1 MCTNKKRLIL
11 TQNSYTRANHKE
23 LDKPDVASAFP
34 DGLLPLSALNA
45 PLPVTFKL
53 WDDATTDQTYQL
65 FWEGDGVGERTDVL
79 DEDLAN
85 PETYL
90 SLDIPVEFLVEK
102 NDPANPSDKKYKLKY
117 QIYDKI
123 SQEETDSFE
132 TLIEV
137 DTTRPGL
144 PSHGP
149 MAFPREVDDGLTS
162 AELTALGNSLDVMV
176 TSYSTMAEG
185 DFIETFWGTIPGPTA
200 TVQMND
206 IELEEVPLSFTR
218 TFLESV
224 ESQVGNILSD
234 VTYIIT
240 DRAGNVSPRS
250 MARQIRLLLAEI
262 PDDLP
267 RPIVEQAS
275 PAQGGLIDYND
286 AITGVTVEIP
296 HYLGA
301 LPEDLVTL
309 YWGDSNPLP
318 AIPVQDGEEDNDP
331 ILSPVLQFDI
341 INRFPEATVNVH
353 YEVRRNGQ
361 LVGTSLVLPVDVYL
375 TLPVPEERLQ
385 PLTIQGTSDNPNR
398 DDNFIDPD
406 DYELDGRA
414 IFRWVNG
421 LRVDD
426 YINLH
431 WGQQVVPQWH
441 QITQED
447 FNAGVD
453 FDIEVANTVIKLEG
467 TGAAIPV
474 TYTITRDTN
483 PNPALA
489 PTQPV
494 VVRSKMEQPGGDI
507 GLLEPVFTRLSDA
520 GHVIPSLSPDG
531 TPVLVRPYENIRLY
545 HDIALTFKGFEL
557 DGTPI
562 PDALYEKTDTINP
575 TNIDTGLTFLIP
587 LAKLISICKGY
598 AEVTYRVEPRPEHNQ
613 EPANSLM
620 GSAPVSMNRPGVG
633 CS

>member
-1 MCTNKKRLIL
+1 MCSNKKRLIL
-11 TQNSYTRANHKE
+11 TQNNYSQVTHQNPPA
-23 LDKPDVASAFP
+23 PDVELAFP
-34 DGLLPLSALNA
+34 DGLLPLTALEA
-45 PLPVTFKL
+45 PLPVTFRL
-53 WDDATTDQTYQL
+53 WDDASTDQTYQL
-65 FWEGDGVGERTDVL
+65 LWEGDAVDTPIDVVQDDL
-79 DEDLAN
+79 DN
-85 PETYL
+85 PQRYL
-90 SLDIPVEFLVEK
+90 SLDIPVELLVEK
-102 NDPANPSDKKYKLKY
+102 NDPANPTDKKYKLGY

-123 SQEETDSFE
+123 SQETVASLE

-162 AELTALGNSLDVMV
+162 AELTAMGNTLDVIV
-176 TSYSTMAEG
+176 SSYSTMAEG
-185 DFIETFWGTIPGPTA
+185 DFIESFWGNIPGPTT

-206 IELEEVPLSFTR
+206 VELEEVPLSFTR
-218 TFLESV
+218 AFLEGV
-224 ESQVGNILSD
+224 ESQVGNVLSD
-234 VTYIIT
+234 VTYIVT

-250 MARQIRLLLAEI
+250 LARQLRLLLADI
-262 PDDLP
+262 PNDLP
-267 RPIVEQAS
+267 LPIVEQAS

-286 AITGVTVEIP
+286 AQSGVTVDIP

-301 LPEDLVTL
+301 QPEDLVTL

-361 LVGTSLVLPVDVYL
+361 LVGTSLVLPVVVYL

-385 PLTIQGTSDNPNR
+385 PLTIQGTSENPNR

-406 DYELDGRA
+406 DYELNARA

-426 YINLH
+426 AINLH
-431 WGQQVVPQWH
+431 WGQQVVEQWH
-441 QITQED
+441 QITLED

-453 FDIEVANTVIKLEG
+453 FDIEVTNTVIKLEG

-474 TYTITRDTN
+474 TYTITRLTN

-494 VVRSKMEQPGGDI
+494 VVRSKMEQPGGDL
-507 GLLEPVFTRLSDA
+507 GLLEAVFTRLSDA

-531 TPVLVRPYENIRLY
+531 TPVLVRPYDNIKLY
-545 HDIALTFKGFEL
+545 HDIALTFEGFEL

-562 PDALYEKTDTINP
+562 PAARFEKTDTINP
-575 TNIDTGLTFLIP
+575 TNIDTGLTFQIP
-587 LAKLISICKGY
+587 LANLISICKGY
-598 AEVTYRVEPRPEHNQ
+598 AQVTYRVEPRPEHNQ

-620 GSAPVSMNRPGVG
+620 GSAPVSMNRPGIG

>member
-1 MCTNKKRLIL
+1 MCSNKKRLIL
-11 TQNSYTRANHKE
+11 TQNNYSQVTHQNPPA
-23 LDKPDVASAFP
+23 PDVELAFP
-34 DGLLPLSALNA
+34 DGLLPLTALEA
-45 PLPVTFKL
+45 PLPVTFRL
-53 WDDATTDQTYQL
+53 WDDASTDQTYQL
-65 FWEGDGVGERTDVL
+65 LWEGDAVDTPIDVVQDDL
-79 DEDLAN
+79 DN
-85 PETYL
+85 PQRYL
-90 SLDIPVEFLVEK
+90 SLDIPVELLVEK
-102 NDPANPSDKKYKLKY
+102 NDPANPTDKKYKLGY

-123 SQEETDSFE
+123 SQETVASLE

-162 AELTALGNSLDVMV
+162 AELTAMGNTLDVIV
-176 TSYSTMAEG
+176 SSYSTMAEG
-185 DFIETFWGTIPGPTA
+185 DFIESFWGNIPGPTT

-206 IELEEVPLSFTR
+206 VELEEVPLSFTR
-218 TFLESV
+218 AFLEGV
-224 ESQVGNILSD
+224 ESQVGNVLSD
-234 VTYIIT
+234 VTYIVT

-250 MARQIRLLLAEI
+250 LARQLRLLLADI
-262 PDDLP
+262 PNDLP
-267 RPIVEQAS
+267 LPIVEQAS

-286 AITGVTVEIP
+286 AQSGVTVDIP

-301 LPEDLVTL
+301 QPEDLVTL

-361 LVGTSLVLPVDVYL
+361 LVGTSLVLPVEVYL

-385 PLTIQGTSDNPNR
+385 PLTIQGTSENPNR

-406 DYELDGRA
+406 DYELNARA

-426 YINLH
+426 AINLR
-431 WGQQVVPQWH
+431 WGQQVVEQWH
-441 QITQED
+441 QITLED

-474 TYTITRDTN
+474 TYTITRLTN

-494 VVRSKMEQPGGDI
+494 VVRSKMEQPGGDL
-507 GLLEPVFTRLSDA
+507 GLLEAVFTRLSDA

-531 TPVLVRPYENIRLY
+531 TPVLVRPYDNIKLY
-545 HDIALTFKGFEL
+545 HDIALTFEGFEL

-562 PDALYEKTDTINP
+562 PAARFEKTDTINP
-575 TNIDTGLTFLIP
+575 TNIDTGLTFQIP
-587 LAKLISICKGY
+587 LANLISICKGY
-598 AEVTYRVEPRPEHNQ
+598 AQVTYRVEPRPEHNQ

-620 GSAPVSMNRPGVG
+620 GSAPVSMNRPGIG

>member
-1 MCTNKKRLIL
+1 M
-11 TQNSYTRANHKE
+11 
-23 LDKPDVASAFP
+23 
-34 DGLLPLSALNA
+34 
-45 PLPVTFKL
+45 TFRL
-53 WDDATTDQTYQL
+53 WDDASTDQTYQL
-65 FWEGDGVGERTDVL
+65 LWEGDAVDTPIDVVQDDL
-79 DEDLAN
+79 DN
-85 PETYL
+85 PQRYL
-90 SLDIPVEFLVEK
+90 SLDIPVELLVEK
-102 NDPANPSDKKYKLKY
+102 NDPANPTDKKYKLGY

-123 SQEETDSFE
+123 SQETVASLE

-162 AELTALGNSLDVMV
+162 AELTAMGNTLDVIV
-176 TSYSTMAEG
+176 SSYSTMAEG
-185 DFIETFWGTIPGPTA
+185 DFIESFWGNIPGPTT

-206 IELEEVPLSFTR
+206 VELEEVPLSFTR
-218 TFLESV
+218 AFLEGV
-224 ESQVGNILSD
+224 ESQVGNVLSD
-234 VTYIIT
+234 VTYIVT

-250 MARQIRLLLAEI
+250 LARQLRLLLADI
-262 PDDLP
+262 PNDLP
-267 RPIVEQAS
+267 LPIVEQAS

-286 AITGVTVEIP
+286 AQSGVTVDIP

-301 LPEDLVTL
+301 QPEDLVTL

-361 LVGTSLVLPVDVYL
+361 LVGTSLVLPVEVYL

-385 PLTIQGTSDNPNR
+385 PLTIQGTSENPNR

-406 DYELDGRA
+406 DYELNARA

-426 YINLH
+426 AINLR
-431 WGQQVVPQWH
+431 WGQQVVEQWH
-441 QITQED
+441 QITLED

-474 TYTITRDTN
+474 TYTITRLTN

-494 VVRSKMEQPGGDI
+494 VVRSKMEQPGGDL
-507 GLLEPVFTRLSDA
+507 GLLEAVFTRLSDA

-531 TPVLVRPYENIRLY
+531 TPVLVRPYDNIKLY
-545 HDIALTFKGFEL
+545 HDIALTFEGFEL

-562 PDALYEKTDTINP
+562 PAARFEKTDTINP
-575 TNIDTGLTFLIP
+575 TNIDTGLTFQIP
-587 LAKLISICKGY
+587 LANLISICKGY
-598 AEVTYRVEPRPEHNQ
+598 AQVTYRVEPRPEHNQ

-620 GSAPVSMNRPGVG
+620 GSAPVSMNRPGIG

>member
-1 MCTNKKRLIL
+1 MCSNKKRLIL
-11 TQNSYTRANHKE
+11 TQNNYSQVTHQNPPA
-23 LDKPDVASAFP
+23 PDVELAFP
-34 DGLLPLSALNA
+34 DGLLPLTALEA
-45 PLPVTFKL
+45 PLPVTFRL
-53 WDDATTDQTYQL
+53 WDDASTDQTYQL
-65 FWEGDGVGERTDVL
+65 LWEGDAVDTPIDVVQDDL
-79 DEDLAN
+79 DN
-85 PETYL
+85 PQRYL
-90 SLDIPVEFLVEK
+90 SLDIPVELLVEK
-102 NDPANPSDKKYKLKY
+102 NDPANPTDKKYKLGY

-123 SQEETDSFE
+123 SQETVASLE

-137 DTTRPGL
+137 DTTHPGL

-162 AELTALGNSLDVMV
+162 AELTAMGNTLDVIV
-176 TSYSTMAEG
+176 SSYSTMAEG
-185 DFIETFWGTIPGPTA
+185 DFIESFWGNIPGPTT

-206 IELEEVPLSFTR
+206 VELEEVPLSFTR
-218 TFLESV
+218 AFLEGV
-224 ESQVGNILSD
+224 ESQVGNVLSD
-234 VTYIIT
+234 VTYIVT

-250 MARQIRLLLAEI
+250 LARQLRLLLADI
-262 PDDLP
+262 PNDLP
-267 RPIVEQAS
+267 LPIVEQAS

-286 AITGVTVEIP
+286 AQSGVTVDIP

-301 LPEDLVTL
+301 QPEDLVTL

-361 LVGTSLVLPVDVYL
+361 LVGTSLVLPVEVYL

-385 PLTIQGTSDNPNR
+385 PLTIQGTSENPNR

-406 DYELDGRA
+406 DYELNARA

-426 YINLH
+426 AINLH
-431 WGQQVVPQWH
+431 WGQQVVEQWH
-441 QITQED
+441 QITLED

-453 FDIEVANTVIKLEG
+453 FDIEVDNTVIKLEG

-474 TYTITRDTN
+474 TYTITRLTN

-494 VVRSKMEQPGGDI
+494 VVRSKMEQPGGDL
-507 GLLEPVFTRLSDA
+507 GLLEAVFTRLSDA

-531 TPVLVRPYENIRLY
+531 TPVLVRPYDNIKLY
-545 HDIALTFKGFEL
+545 HDIALTFEGFEL

-562 PDALYEKTDTINP
+562 PAARFEKTDTINP
-575 TNIDTGLTFLIP
+575 TNIDTGLTFQIP
-587 LAKLISICKGY
+587 LANLISICKGY
-598 AEVTYRVEPRPEHNQ
+598 AQVTYRVEPRPEHNQ

-620 GSAPVSMNRPGVG
+620 GSAPVSMNRPGIG

>member
-1 MCTNKKRLIL
+1 MCKSKHRLIL
-11 TQNSYTRANHKE
+11 TQNNYTRATHQNPPP
-23 LDKPDVASAFP
+23 PDVELAHP
-34 DGLLPLSALNA
+34 DGLLPLTALEA
-45 PLPVTFKL
+45 PLPVTFRL
-53 WDDATTDQTYQL
+53 WDDASTEQTYQL
-65 FWEGDGVGERTDVL
+65 LWDGDEVGTPIDIEQDDL
-79 DEDLAN
+79 DN
-85 PETYL
+85 PERYL
-90 SLDIPVEFLVEK
+90 SLDIPVDLLIEK
-102 NDPANPSDKKYKLKY
+102 NDSLNPTNKKYTLSY
-117 QIYDKI
+117 QIYDKD
-123 SQEETDSFE
+123 SQEATESLNR
-132 TLIEV
+132 LIEI

-149 MAFPREVDDGLTS
+149 MAFPKEVDDGLTS
-162 AELTALGNSLDVMV
+162 AELTALGDTLDVIV
-176 TSYSTMAEG
+176 SSYSTMAQG
-185 DFIETFWGTIPGPTA
+185 DFIETFWGDIPGPTA

-206 IELEEVPLSFTR
+206 VELEEVPVSFSR
-218 TFLESV
+218 AFLENV
-224 ESQVGNILSD
+224 ESQVGNALSD
-234 VTYIIT
+234 VTYIVT
-240 DRAGNVSPRS
+240 DRAGNVSPR
-250 MARQIRLLLAEI
+250 ALERQIRLLLAEI
-262 PDDLP
+262 PNDLP

-275 PAQGGLIDYND
+275 PAQGGLIDYRD
-286 AITGVTVEIP
+286 AQAGVTVDIP

-301 LPEDLVTL
+301 LPGDLVTL

-318 AIPVQDGEEDNDP
+318 AIPIQNGDEDQDP

-341 INRFPEATVNVH
+341 INRFPETTVNVH
-353 YEVRRNGQ
+353 YEVRRNGE
-361 LVGTSLVLPVDVYL
+361 LKGTSLVLPVDVYL

-406 DYELDGRA
+406 DYELEARA

-421 LRVDD
+421 LRIDD

-431 WGQQVVPQWH
+431 WGQQEVPQWY
-441 QITQED
+441 QITLAD

-453 FDIEVANTVIKLEG
+453 FDIAVDNTVIKAEG

-474 TYTITRDTN
+474 TYTVTRATN

-489 PTQPV
+489 PTQAV
-494 VVRSKMEQPGGDI
+494 VVRSKMEQPGGNI

-531 TPVLVRPYENIRLY
+531 TPVLVRPYDNIRLY
-545 HDIALTFKGFEL
+545 HDITLTFTGFEL

-562 PDALYEKTDTINP
+562 PEARYEKTDTINP

-587 LAKLISICKGY
+587 LANLISLCKGY
-598 AEVTYRVEPRPEHNQ
+598 AQVTYRVEPRPEHNQ

-620 GSAPVSMNRPGVG
+620 GSAPVSMNRPGIG

>member
-11 TQNSYTRANHKE
+11 TQNNYIRAHHKD
-23 LDKPDVASAFP
+23 LDKPDVEGAFP

-45 PLPVTFKL
+45 PLPVTFQL
-53 WDDATTDQTYQL
+53 WDDASTEQTYQL
-65 FWEGDGVGERTDVL
+65 FWDNNAIGTPTDVL
-79 DEDLAN
+79 EDDLSN
-85 PETYL
+85 PERRL
-90 SLDIPVEFLVEK
+90 SLDIPVELLVEK
-102 NDPANPSDKKYKLKY
+102 NDPANPTDKKYKLRY
-117 QIYDKI
+117 QIYDKE
-123 SQEETDSFE
+123 SEQTTPSFD
-132 TLIEV
+132 TLIEI

-162 AELTALGNSLDVMV
+162 AELTALGNTLDVIV
-176 TSYSTMAEG
+176 SSYSTMDEG
-185 DFIETFWGTIPGPTA
+185 DFIETFWGDIPGPTA
-200 TVQMND
+200 TVQTND
-206 IELEEVPLSFTR
+206 IELEEVPLSFSR
-218 TFLESV
+218 AFLENV
-224 ESQVGNILSD
+224 ESQVGNALSD

-240 DRAGNVSPRS
+240 DRAGNVSPPS
-250 MARQIRLLLAEI
+250 LARQIRLLLAEI

-275 PAQGGLIDYND
+275 PGQGGLISYSD
-286 AITGVTVEIP
+286 AITGVTVDIP

-301 LPEDLVTL
+301 EPEDLVTL

-331 ILSPVLQFDI
+331 ILSPVLQFDV

-361 LVGTSLVLPVDVYL
+361 LVGTSLVLPVEVYL

-398 DDNFIDPD
+398 QDNFIDPD

-426 YINLH
+426 YINLR
-431 WGQQVVPQWH
+431 WGQQVVDQWY
-441 QITQED
+441 QITQAD

-453 FDIEVANTVIKLEG
+453 IDIPVSNLVIKLEG

-474 TYTITRDTN
+474 TYTVTRVTN
-483 PNPALA
+483 PNPAPA
-489 PTQPV
+489 PTQAV
-494 VVRSKMEQPGGDI
+494 VVRSKMEQPGGEL
-507 GLLEPVFTRLSDA
+507 GLLEAVFTRLSDA
-520 GHVIPSLSPDG
+520 GHVIPGLNPDG
-531 TPVLVRPYENIRLY
+531 TPVLVRPYDNIKLY
-545 HDIALTFKGFEL
+545 HDIALTFDGFEL

-562 PDALYEKTDTINP
+562 PAAHWEKTDTINP
-575 TNIDTGLTFLIP
+575 TNIDTGLTFQIP
-587 LAKLISICKGY
+587 LANLISICKGY
-598 AEVTYRVEPRPEHNQ
+598 AVVTYRVEPRPEHNQ
-613 EPANSLM
+613 EPANSLP
-620 GSAPVSMNRPGVG
+620 GSAPVSMNRPGIG

>member
-1 MCTNKKRLIL
+1 M
-11 TQNSYTRANHKE
+11 
-23 LDKPDVASAFP
+23 
-34 DGLLPLSALNA
+34 
-45 PLPVTFKL
+45 TFRL
-53 WDDATTDQTYQL
+53 WDDASTDQTYQL
-65 FWEGDGVGERTDVL
+65 LWEGDAVDTPIDVVQDDL
-79 DEDLAN
+79 DN
-85 PETYL
+85 PQRYL
-90 SLDIPVEFLVEK
+90 SLDIPVELLVEK
-102 NDPANPSDKKYKLKY
+102 NDPANPTDKKYKLGY

-123 SQEETDSFE
+123 SQETVASLE

-162 AELTALGNSLDVMV
+162 AELTAMGNTLDVIV
-176 TSYSTMAEG
+176 SSYSTMAEG
-185 DFIETFWGTIPGPTA
+185 DFIESFWGNIPGPTT

-206 IELEEVPLSFTR
+206 VELEEVPLSFTR
-218 TFLESV
+218 AFLEGV
-224 ESQVGNILSD
+224 ESQVGNVLSD
-234 VTYIIT
+234 VTYIVT

-250 MARQIRLLLAEI
+250 LARQLRLLLADI
-262 PDDLP
+262 PNDLP
-267 RPIVEQAS
+267 LPIVEQAS

-286 AITGVTVEIP
+286 AQSGVTVDIP

-301 LPEDLVTL
+301 QPEDLVTL

-361 LVGTSLVLPVDVYL
+361 LVGTSLVLPVVVYL

-385 PLTIQGTSDNPNR
+385 PLTIQGTSENPNR

-406 DYELDGRA
+406 DYELNARA

-426 YINLH
+426 AINLH
-431 WGQQVVPQWH
+431 WGQQVVEQWH
-441 QITQED
+441 QITLED

-453 FDIEVANTVIKLEG
+453 FDIEVTNTVIKLEG

-474 TYTITRDTN
+474 TYTITRLTN

-494 VVRSKMEQPGGDI
+494 VVRSKMEQPGGDL
-507 GLLEPVFTRLSDA
+507 GLLEAVFTRLSDA

-531 TPVLVRPYENIRLY
+531 TPVLVRPYDNIKLY
-545 HDIALTFKGFEL
+545 HDIALTFEGFEL

-562 PDALYEKTDTINP
+562 PAARFEKTDTINP
-575 TNIDTGLTFLIP
+575 TNIDTGLTFQIP
-587 LAKLISICKGY
+587 LANLISICKGY
-598 AEVTYRVEPRPEHNQ
+598 AQVTYRVEPRPEHNQ

-620 GSAPVSMNRPGVG
+620 GSAPVSMNRPGIG

>member
-11 TQNSYTRANHKE
+11 TQNSYIRAEHKNLE
-23 LDKPDVASAFP
+23 KPDVADAFP

-53 WDDATTDQTYQL
+53 WDDASLDQTYQL
-65 FWEGDGVGERTDVL
+65 FWDDNAVGTPTDVEQDDL
-79 DEDLAN
+79 DN
-85 PETYL
+85 PERYL
-90 SLDIPVEFLVEK
+90 SLDIPVDLLVEK
-102 NDPANPSDKKYKLKY
+102 NDQDNPTDKKYKLSY
-117 QIYDKI
+117 HVRDKF
-123 SQEETDSFE
+123 SEETTPSRD

-149 MAFPREVDDGLTS
+149 MAFPKEVDDGLTS
-162 AELTALGNSLDVMV
+162 AELTALGNTLDVIV
-176 TSYSTMAEG
+176 SSYSTMAQG
-185 DFIETFWGTIPGPTA
+185 DFIETFWGDIPGPTA

-206 IELEEVPLSFTR
+206 IELEEVPISFSR
-218 TFLESV
+218 AFLEDV
-224 ESQVGNILSD
+224 ESQVGNALSD
-234 VTYIIT
+234 VTYIVT
-240 DRAGNVSPRS
+240 DRATNVSPRS
-250 MARQIRLLLAEI
+250 LARQIRLLLAEI
-262 PDDLP
+262 PNDLL
-267 RPIVEQAS
+267 RPIIEQAS
-275 PAQGGLIDYND
+275 PEQGGLIDYED
-286 AITGVTVEIP
+286 AQTGVTVDIP

-301 LPEDLVTL
+301 LPGDQVTL

-318 AIPVQDGEEDNDP
+318 AIPVPDGDEDKDP

-353 YEVRRNGQ
+353 YEVRRNGE
-361 LVGTSLVLPVDVYL
+361 LVGTSLIQPVLVYL

-385 PLTIQGTSDNPNR
+385 PLTIQGTSGNPNR
-398 DDNFIDPD
+398 EDNLIDPD
-406 DYELDGRA
+406 DYELNARA
-414 IFRWVNG
+414 IFRWVSG
-421 LRVDD
+421 LRVND
-426 YINLH
+426 YINLR
-431 WGQQVVPQWH
+431 WGRQEVPNWH
-441 QITQED
+441 QITLEE

-453 FDIEVANTVIKLEG
+453 FDIEVLNTVIKAEG

-474 TYTITRDTN
+474 SYSVTRDTN

-489 PTQPV
+489 PTQAV
-494 VVRSKMEQPGGDI
+494 IVRSKMEQPGGEL
-507 GLLEPVFTRLSDA
+507 GLREPLFTRLSDT

-531 TPVLVRPYENIRLY
+531 TPVLVRPYDNIKLY
-545 HDIALTFKGFEL
+545 HDIALTFEGFEL

-562 PDALYEKTDTINP
+562 PQARYEKTDTINP
-575 TNIDTGLTFLIP
+575 TNIDTGLSFLIP
-587 LAKLISICKGY
+587 RANLISLCKGY

>member
-1 MCTNKKRLIL
+1 M
-11 TQNSYTRANHKE
+11 
-23 LDKPDVASAFP
+23 
-34 DGLLPLSALNA
+34 SALNA
-45 PLPVTFKL
+45 PLPVTFRL

-65 FWEGDGVGERTDVL
+65 FWEGDAIGTRTDVL

-85 PETYL
+85 PEEYL
-90 SLDIPVEFLVEK
+90 SLDIPVELLVEK
-102 NDPANPSDKKYKLKY
+102 NDPVNPTDKKYKLKY
-117 QIYDKI
+117 QVYDKI
-123 SQEETDSFE
+123 SKEETDSFE

-185 DFIETFWGTIPGPTA
+185 DFIETFWGNIPGPTA

-206 IELEEVPLSFTR
+206 VELEEVPLSFTR
-218 TFLESV
+218 AFLEDV
-224 ESQVGNILSD
+224 ESQVGNVLSD
-234 VTYIIT
+234 VTYIVT

-250 MARQIRLLLAEI
+250 LARQIRLLLAEI

-286 AITGVTVEIP
+286 AITGVTVDIP

-301 LPEDLVTL
+301 QAEDLVTL
-309 YWGDSNPLP
+309 YWGDNNPLP

-331 ILSPVLQFDI
+331 VLSPVLQFDI

-361 LVGTSLVLPVDVYL
+361 LVGSSLVQPVAVYL

-385 PLTIQGTSDNPNR
+385 PLTIQGTSGNPNR
-398 DDNFIDPD
+398 EDNFIDPD

-426 YINLH
+426 YVNLH
-431 WGQQVVPQWH
+431 WGQQVVDQWYR
-441 QITQED
+441 ITQAD

-453 FDIEVANTVIKLEG
+453 IDIPVSNQVIKTEG

-489 PTQPV
+489 PSQPV
-494 VVRSKMEQPGGDI
+494 VVRSKMEQPGGEL

-531 TPVLVRPYENIRLY
+531 TPVLVRP
-545 HDIALTFKGFEL
+545 
-557 DGTPI
+557 
-562 PDALYEKTDTINP
+562 
-575 TNIDTGLTFLIP
+575 
-587 LAKLISICKGY
+587 
-598 AEVTYRVEPRPEHNQ
+598 
-613 EPANSLM
+613 
-620 GSAPVSMNRPGVG
+620 
-633 CS
+633 